1 MSADAAISL
10 DRLTKD
16 YGGRRAL
23 DAVTVEIPRG
33 RVGLL
38 GPNGAG
44 KSTLIKCLLGLV
56 KPTAGRGAVLG
67 FDIARRPL
75 ALRERVGYFPEVDC
89 HVPDVNAAE
98 LVTLMGELAGLP
110 RADAIRRT
118 HEVLDYVGL
127 AEERYRPVGGYS
139 AGMRQRVK
147 LAQAIVHDPELLLLD
162 EPTNALD
169 PVSREKMLDLIRD
182 LSERRGM
189 AIIYSSHLLADVER
203 VCDHVVI
210 LRGGTVLAQGRLDDL
225 RRGQTGAVDVR
236 VGGPAEAVAAFRAR
250 LEPAGLRV
258 LELTG
263 DVLRLT
269 ARTAGADRQPAADTP
284 AADTPAAGAPAAGAP
299 AADAPAAGTPAA
311 GTPAGQAGA
320 PVVDVSRMTLE
331 AARDAGV
338 QLRSFR
344 PVRASL
350 EDVFMEVVGGVGR
363 AGASPAP
370 SAVGGPAAGGA

>member
-1 MSADAAISL
+1 MTAAPLIAPLIVL

-16 YGGRRAL
+16 YGRRRAL
-23 DAVTVEIPRG
+23 DAVTLEVPRG

-56 KPTAGRGAVLG
+56 RPTAGRGEVLG

-89 HVPDVNAAE
+89 HVPDVSAAE

-110 RADAIRRT
+110 RVDAIRRA

-169 PVSREKMLDLIRD
+169 PVSRERMLELIRD
-182 LSERRGM
+182 LGERRGM
-189 AIIYSSHLLADVER
+189 SIVYSSHLLSDVER

-210 LRGGTVLAQGRLDDL
+210 LRGGSVIAQGALSDL
-225 RRGQTGAVDVR
+225 RRGEGGAVDAR
-236 VGGPAEAVAAFRAR
+236 VAGPPEALAAFRAR
-250 LEPAGLRV
+250 LAAAGV
-258 LELTG
+258 EAQDG
-263 DVLRLT
+263 PGGALRLT
-269 ARTAGADRQPAADTP
+269 GADLPRAT
-284 AADTPAAGAPAAGAP
+284 
-299 AADAPAAGTPAA
+299 
-311 GTPAGQAGA
+311 
-320 PVVDVSRMTLE
+320 VE

-338 QLRSFR
+338 QLRAFR
-344 PVRASL
+344 PVRATL
-350 EDVFMEVVGGVGR
+350 EDVFIEAV
-363 AGASPAP
+363 AAPAP
-370 SAVGGPAAGGA
+370 GGGGA